1 MRSKAD
7 VGNVESTYQLIAGHL
22 RRSAAS
28 SERLISDPLGGK
40 QVVMLTQFAADA
52 INRAA
57 MLHSRRA

>member
-28 SERLISDPLGGK
+28 SERLISDPLRRKAGGD
-40 QVVMLTQFAADA
+40 ADPVRGGR
-52 INRAA
+52 N
-57 MLHSRRA
+57 